1 MYVRIKVWPNTIEYF
16 ARAYV
21 YYLNMDQN
29 IATKHT
35 AHANFWTVGEIVVRV
50 CVCFCDVKTSSK
62 RPHSLLLSFYMVQT
76 LWQPQRIPFEM
87 SSASVVSV
95 TALSSKNIAY
105 LYNKMNMLAKKPL
118 SPTTIVP

>member
-35 AHANFWTVGEIVVRV
+35 TYANFWTVGEIVVRV
-50 CVCFCDVKTSSK
+50 CVCVRCENFKQAATFIA
-62 RPHSLLLSFYMVQT
+62 SF
-76 LWQPQRIPFEM
+76 I
-87 SSASVVSV
+87 
-95 TALSSKNIAY
+95 
-105 LYNKMNMLAKKPL
+105 LYGPNTMA
-118 SPTTIVP
+118 TTTHTF